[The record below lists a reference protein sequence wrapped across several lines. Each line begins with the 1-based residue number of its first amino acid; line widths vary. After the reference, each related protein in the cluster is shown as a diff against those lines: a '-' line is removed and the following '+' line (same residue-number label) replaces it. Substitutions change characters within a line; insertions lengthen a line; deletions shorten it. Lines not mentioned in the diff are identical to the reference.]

1 MEKII
6 ILETS
11 DIHGS
16 VLPLS
21 YADNAHEDKGLVKIA
36 SLIKRIK
43 AENENIL
50 LIDNG
55 DLIQGTPLT
64 YHYVKF
70 LKNKQN
76 PMIKLLNHLE
86 YDAAVIGNHEFNYGM
101 GVLNRAVSQS
111 NFPWLSANV
120 CHGTTKE
127 TYFGKPYTTKRFS
140 NGIKAAVLGLTT
152 HYIPNWEN
160 PEHIRELYF
169 EDALLSAKRW
179 VDYIHEVE
187 SPDILV
193 LSYHGGFENDVENGS
208 PSETYTGENQ
218 AYRICMEVDGIDILL
233 TGHQHRELTGEING
247 VTVIQPGS
255 NGEKLG
261 KAVIELQKKSGSWS
275 IVHKE
280 SEILDV
286 QNEKTDHTV
295 IELIE
300 EYEKKT
306 QAWLDEEIGT
316 IEGNMLI
323 DDPFMARKEEHPLI
337 EFINKVQMEATG
349 APISSTALFSNH
361 SLGFPSIVTMRDLV
375 SNYIYPNTLIVLL
388 LKGQDIK
395 DALERSASY
404 FSLDDNGEITVN
416 PAFSYPKPQHYNY
429 DMWEGIEY
437 IINAAKPIGNRV
449 QSLHF
454 QGKPLSMTEDYEV
467 VMNNYRAGGGGDY
480 KMFKGKPKIKEVQ
493 MDMPELLA
501 EHFIKHSIVK
511 ATVNHNWK
519 VVNHP

>member
-21 YADNAHEDKGLVKIA
+21 YADNSYAEKGLVKIA
-36 SLIKRIK
+36 SIIKRLK
-43 AENENIL
+43 SEFENVL

-76 PMIKLLNHLE
+76 PMIKLLNYLE

-101 GVLNRAVSQS
+101 AVLNRAVSES
-111 NFPWLSANV
+111 NFPWLSANI

-127 TYFGKPYTTKRFS
+127 TYFGKPYMTKRFA

-160 PEHIRELYF
+160 PDHIRELYF
-169 EDALLSAKRW
+169 EDALLAAKRW

-187 SPDILV
+187 SPDLLIV
-193 LSYHGGFENDVENGS
+193 SYHGGFENSVVNGI
-208 PSETYTGENQ
+208 PTETYTGENQ

-233 TGHQHRELTGEING
+233 TGHQHRELTEEING
-247 VTVIQPGS
+247 VTVIQPGC

-261 KAVIELQKKSGSWS
+261 KAAIELEKKSGNWS
-275 IVHKE
+275 VVNKTP
-280 SEILDV
+280 EILDV
-286 QNEKTDHTV
+286 QNEKADCHV
-295 IELIE
+295 VGLIE

-306 QAWLDEEIGT
+306 QEWLDEEIGK
-316 IEGNMLI
+316 IKGNMLMH
-323 DDPFMARKEEHPLI
+323 DPFRARMEEHPLI

-349 APISSTALFSNH
+349 APISSTALFSND
-361 SLGFPSIVTMRDLV
+361 SLGFPSKVTMRDLV

-404 FSLDDNGEITVN
+404 FSIAENEEITVN

-437 IINAAKPIGNRV
+437 IINAAKPIGDRIE
-449 QSLHF
+449 SLHF
-454 QGKPLSMTEDYEV
+454 QGRPLSMKAEYEV

-480 KMFKGKPKIKEVQ
+480 KMFKGKQMKKEIQ

-501 EHFIKHSIVK
+501 EYFIKHGTVK
-511 ATVNHNWK
+511 AAVNHNWK
-519 VVNHP
+519 VVNQP